1 MPVHDHSRLLYN
13 AVVALD
19 AGRFERAIQICSVGL
34 NRNCEPEVQTKLRL
48 MRAEAEISTDA
59 WAGAQ
64 KDCERLLELGPSAQA
79 FALLARSLFEQGRQ
93 TEAQHAIESALA
105 KESSTLGHVRL
116 YTEILLRSGQHEAAV
131 RACKQACA
139 LDSSLATIKLLL
151 RALAAAGKQ
160 TELIATLERLVPP
173 GTRDADIW
181 CTLGDAHNSL
191 GQDELAVAAFTHA
204 LGLDPGRGDAH
215 CGLGYAF
222 LRQGNYAQGFL
233 HHEHRQGTS
242 GLVSRLGVPSWQGE
256 SLASKHLLVWTEQAM
271 GDMIQFARYVPLAS
285 RLAESVTF
293 KVPKVLIR
301 VFSSNREMGRLT
313 SEHPGFGAA
322 DVQALVMSLPHR
334 LGLGD
339 DVGAATVPYLWPETE
354 LVQRWKARLP
364 QGRLI
369 ALSWQ
374 GNPAFAGEP
383 WRSIPLERLAPVV
396 AHHKRVFRFLSLQK
410 NHGREQLGSIGFG
423 RDIIDLGDEIDNEG
437 DAFVDSLAILASV
450 ELLLT
455 TDTSLAHLA
464 GAANI
469 PTWLM
474 LPFACV
480 WRWGNGDSSTIWY
493 PSTRIFRQRSPG
505 DWSSVINDVLSAL
518 SERH

>member
-1 MPVHDHSRLLYN
+1 V
-13 AVVALD
+13 
-19 AGRFERAIQICSVGL
+19 
-34 NRNCEPEVQTKLRL
+34 
-48 MRAEAEISTDA
+48 
-59 WAGAQ
+59 
-64 KDCERLLELGPSAQA
+64 
-79 FALLARSLFEQGRQ
+79 
-93 TEAQHAIESALA
+93 
-105 KESSTLGHVRL
+105 TL
-116 YTEILLRSGQHEAAV
+116 
-131 RACKQACA
+131 
-139 LDSSLATIKLLL
+139 KLLL
-151 RALAAAGKQ
+151 RALAAAGKLA
-160 TELIATLERLVPP
+160 ELIATLEQRLPDES
-173 GTRDADIW
+173 RDAEIW
-181 CTLGDAHNSL
+181 CMLGYAHNSL
-191 GQDELAVAAFTHA
+191 GQDASAVAAFTQA
-204 LGLDPGRGDAH
+204 LRLDPGRGDAH

-233 HHEHRQGTS
+233 HHEHRQGT
-242 GLVSRLGVPSWQGE
+242 GGIVNRLGVPSWQGE

-334 LGLGD
+334 LGIGN
-339 DVGAATVPYLWPETE
+339 DVSCATVPYLWPEAE

-410 NHGREQLGSIGFG
+410 NHGREQLESSGFG
-423 RDIIDLGDEIDNEG
+423 RDIIDLGDEIDNDG

-464 GAANI
+464 GAANV

-474 LPFACV
+474 LPFACD
-480 WRWGNGDSSTIWY
+480 WRWGNGGSSTNWY
-493 PSTRIFRQRSPG
+493 PNTCLFRQRSPG
-505 DWSSVINDVLSAL
+505 DWNSVISDVLAAL
-518 SERH
+518 SQRH